1 MISAQERRGDAQH
14 NKGDVQVVVE
24 ESNLPQR
31 RRILKRSSQ
40 RDKDDVQVVVSPSQK
55 RMLKGSSQRC
65 KDVVQVVVEE
75 SSLPQK
81 RRMMNGS
88 YSRYR
93 NYSSIIN
100 NKNTVV
106 KSIEGFTYDL
116 GLDQVSTELNR
127 IDSGTKYREN
137 IARLSVQ
144 KRRYKM
150 VEEIM
155 TDDFDDIFGKDD
167 VSCDSSADAD
177 EVIELKRAKLE
188 KRSGPAL

>member
-65 KDVVQVVVEE
+65 NDVVQVVVEE

-88 YSRYR
+88 HMRYR
-93 NYSSIIN
+93 DYSSLF
-100 NKNTVV
+100 NKKNVAM
-106 KSIEGFTYDL
+106 KSVEGFTYDL
-116 GLDQVSTELNR
+116 GVDQVSTELAWQCGSEA
-127 IDSGTKYREN
+127 IESGLAALRWSQAMRRGRRT
-137 IARLSVQ
+137 AVRL
-144 KRRYKM
+144 
-150 VEEIM
+150 
-155 TDDFDDIFGKDD
+155 G
-167 VSCDSSADAD
+167 
-177 EVIELKRAKLE
+177 
-188 KRSGPAL
+188 G